1 MVVILRYT
9 VLYVRLNDA
18 DDVIPVGFSTSLS
31 KPLQM
36 DD

>member
-9 VLYVRLNDA
+9 VLYERLNDA
-18 DDVIPVGFSTSLS
+18 DDVIPVGFAASLS